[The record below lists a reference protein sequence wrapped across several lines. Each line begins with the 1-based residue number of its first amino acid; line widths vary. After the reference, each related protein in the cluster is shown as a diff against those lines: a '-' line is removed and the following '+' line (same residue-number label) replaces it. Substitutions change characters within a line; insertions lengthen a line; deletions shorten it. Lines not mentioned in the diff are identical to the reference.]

1 MRSTAPWVAGLIA
14 AATLPAAAQDK
25 FPVRPIRVVSSTAAA
40 SGPDVIGRLLAENVS
55 RDLGQQLVFENNP
68 TGGGIV
74 AAQQIAA
81 APPDGYAL
89 LSASASVFTVL
100 PMRQDRAPKLGEH
113 LRAVGYYGD
122 LPLMICV
129 SPSLGVN
136 TLQELVDLAKRDPKK
151 IIYAGNTNGSLPH
164 MSGVLFNSRIG
175 GGLTFVAYR
184 STADGLKDLLGGQIN
199 MIIEGIA
206 PLGGAITAG
215 SIKPLAVTM
224 AKRLSNLPN
233 VPTIG
238 ESYPG
243 YVAQGWAGLF
253 APAGTPD
260 AIVSQLNAALNAAMV
275 RPEVK
280 ARLEE
285 LGAYV
290 RPLSPAELTAMI
302 EGEQKQWWPIVKELA
317 QPAPPAEGAK

>member
-1 MRSTAPWVAGLIA
+1 MRSTVLLAAGLIA
-14 AATLPAAAQDK
+14 AAALPAAAQEK
-25 FPVRPIRVVSSTAAA
+25 FPARAIRVVSSTAAA
-40 SGPDVIGRLLAENVS
+40 SGPDVIGRLLAENMS

-74 AAQQIAA
+74 AAQQVAT
-81 APPDGYAL
+81 APSDGYSL

-100 PMRQDRAPKLGEH
+100 PARQDRAPKLGEQ

-129 SPSLGVN
+129 APSLGVN
-136 TLQELVDLAKRDPKK
+136 TLQELVDLAKRDPRK

-238 ESYPG
+238 EFYPG

-260 AIVSQLNAALNAAMV
+260 AIVNQLNAALNAAMIK
-275 RPEVK
+275 PEVK
-280 ARLEE
+280 SRLEE

-302 EGEQKQWWPIVKELA
+302 ETEQKQWWPIVKDLA
-317 QPAPPAEGAK
+317 QQQPAEAPK